1 MRLVVGISG
10 ASGVI
15 YGIRLLQALRE
26 APDVETHLVIS
37 NGGKVNIA
45 LETDWKVRDVEALAD
60 VVYSDTDVAATIASG
75 SFRTGGMIV
84 APCSMK
90 TLGAIVN
97 SYAANL
103 LARAADVALKEGR
116 RLVLS
121 PRETPLHAG
130 HLRMLHEAALMG
142 AIVAPPVPGFYA
154 KPQSVDDVVNH
165 TVGRLMD
172 LFALDTGLV
181 RRWPGGK
188 AAAKGQATSDP
199 PA

>member
-1 MRLVVGISG
+1 MRLIIGISG

-15 YGIRLLQALRE
+15 YGIRLLEALRE
-26 APDVETHLVIS
+26 APEVETHLVLS

-45 LETDWKVRDVEALAD
+45 LESDWKVRDVEALAD
-60 VVYSDTDVAATIASG
+60 VVYSDSDVAATIASG

-90 TLGAIVN
+90 TLSAIAN

-103 LARAADVALKEGR
+103 LVRAADVTLKENR
-116 RLVLS
+116 KLVLV

-130 HLRMLHEAALMG
+130 HLRLMREVALMG
-142 AIVAPPVPGFYA
+142 AVVAPPVPGFYA
-154 KPQSVDDVVNH
+154 KPETVDDIINH
-165 TVGRLMD
+165 SVGRIMD
-172 LFALDTGLV
+172 LFGLDTGLV

-188 AAAKGQATSDP
+188 EAAKN
-199 PA
+199 

>member
-1 MRLVVGISG
+1 MRLIIGISG

-15 YGIRLLQALRE
+15 YGIRLLEALRE
-26 APDVETHLVIS
+26 APEVETHLIIS

-60 VVYSDTDVAATIASG
+60 IVYSDSDVAATIASG

-90 TLGAIVN
+90 TLGAVVN

-103 LARAADVALKEGR
+103 LVRAADVTLKEGR
-116 RLVLS
+116 KLVLA

-130 HLRMLHEAALMG
+130 HLRLMHEAALMG
-142 AIVAPPVPGFYA
+142 AVVAPPVPGFYA
-154 KPQSVDDVVNH
+154 KPASVEDIVNH

-172 LFALDTGLV
+172 LFGLETDLV

-188 AAAKGQATSDP
+188 EAAKN
-199 PA
+199 

>member
-1 MRLVVGISG
+1 MRLIIGISG

-15 YGIRLLQALRE
+15 YGIRLLEALRE
-26 APDVETHLVIS
+26 VAGVETHLIIS
-37 NGGKVNIA
+37 NGGRVNIA

-60 VVYSDTDVAATIASG
+60 VVYSDSDVAATIASG
-75 SFRTGGMIV
+75 SFPTGGMIV

-103 LARAADVALKEGR
+103 LVRAADVTLKEGR
-116 RLVLS
+116 KLVLA

-130 HLRMLHEAALMG
+130 HLRLMHEAALMG
-142 AIVAPPVPGFYA
+142 AVVAPPVPGFYA
-154 KPQSVDDVVNH
+154 KPASVQDIVNH
-165 TVGRLMD
+165 TVGRLID
-172 LFALDTGLV
+172 LFGLETDLV

-188 AAAKGQATSDP
+188 EAAKD
-199 PA
+199 

>member
-1 MRLVVGISG
+1 MRLIIGISG

-15 YGIRLLQALRE
+15 YGIRLLEALRE
-26 APDVETHLVIS
+26 APEVETHLVLS
-37 NGGKVNIA
+37 SGGKVNIA
-45 LETDWKVRDVEALAD
+45 LESDWKVREVEALAD
-60 VVYSDTDVAATIASG
+60 VVYSDSDMAATIASG

-90 TLGAIVN
+90 TLSAIVN

-103 LARAADVALKEGR
+103 LARAADVTLKEGR
-116 RLVLS
+116 RLVLA

-130 HLRMLHEAALMG
+130 HLRLMRQAALMG

-154 KPQSVDDVVNH
+154 RPATVDDIVNH
-165 TVGRLMD
+165 SVGRLMD
-172 LFALDTGLV
+172 LFGLDTGLV

-188 AAAKGQATSDP
+188 EAAKS
-199 PA
+199 

>member
-1 MRLVVGISG
+1 MRLIIGISG

-15 YGIRLLQALRE
+15 YGIRLLEALRE
-26 APDVETHLVIS
+26 ATDVETHLIIS

-60 VVYSDTDVAATIASG
+60 VVYSDSDVAATIASG

-103 LARAADVALKEGR
+103 LVRAADVTLKEGR
-116 RLVLS
+116 KLVLA

-130 HLRMLHEAALMG
+130 HLRLMHEAALMG
-142 AIVAPPVPGFYA
+142 AVVAPPVPGFYA
-154 KPQSVDDVVNH
+154 KPASVEDIVNH

-172 LFALDTGLV
+172 LFGLETDLV

-188 AAAKGQATSDP
+188 EAAKN
-199 PA
+199 

>member
-1 MRLVVGISG
+1 MRLIIGISG

-15 YGIRLLQALRE
+15 YGIRLLQALRD
-26 APDVETHLVIS
+26 AQGVETHLVIS

-45 LETDWKVRDVEALAD
+45 LETDWKVRQVESLAD
-60 VVYSDTDVAATIASG
+60 VVHSDSDVAATIASG
-75 SFRTGGMIV
+75 SFPTGGMVV

-90 TLGAIVN
+90 TLSAIVN
-97 SYAANL
+97 SYASNL
-103 LARAADVALKEGR
+103 LARAADVTLKEGR
-116 RLVLS
+116 RLVLA

-130 HLRMLHEAALMG
+130 HLRLMRQAALMG

-154 KPQSVDDVVNH
+154 KPTSVDDIVNH

-172 LFALDTGLV
+172 LFGLKTDLV

-188 AAAKGQATSDP
+188 EAAKS
-199 PA
+199 

>member
-1 MRLVVGISG
+1 MQLIIGISG

-15 YGIRLLQALRE
+15 YGIRLLEALRE
-26 APDVETHLVIS
+26 APEVETHLVLS

-60 VVYSDTDVAATIASG
+60 VVYSDSDVAATIASG

-90 TLGAIVN
+90 TLSAIAN
-97 SYAANL
+97 SHASNL
-103 LARAADVALKEGR
+103 LVRAADVTLKEGR
-116 RLVLS
+116 RLVLA

-130 HLRMLHEAALMG
+130 HLRLMREAALMG
-142 AIVAPPVPGFYA
+142 AVVAPPVPGFYA
-154 KPQSVDDVVNH
+154 KPETVDDIINH

-172 LFALDTGLV
+172 LFGLDTGLV

-188 AAAKGQATSDP
+188 EAAKS
-199 PA
+199 

>member
-1 MRLVVGISG
+1 MRLIIGISG

-15 YGIRLLQALRE
+15 YGIRLLEALRE
-26 APDVETHLVIS
+26 APEVETHLIIS

-45 LETDWKVRDVEALAD
+45 LETGWKVRDVEALAD
-60 VVYSDTDVAATIASG
+60 VVYSDSDVAATIASG
-75 SFRTGGMIV
+75 SFATGGMIV

-103 LARAADVALKEGR
+103 LVRAADVTLKEGR
-116 RLVLS
+116 KLVLA

-130 HLRMLHEAALMG
+130 HLRLMHEAARMG
-142 AIVAPPVPGFYA
+142 AVVAPPVPGFYA
-154 KPQSVDDVVNH
+154 KPASVEDIVNH

-172 LFALDTGLV
+172 LFGLETDLV

-188 AAAKGQATSDP
+188 EAAKN
-199 PA
+199 

>member
-1 MRLVVGISG
+1 MRLIIGISG

-15 YGIRLLQALRE
+15 YGIRLLEALRD
-26 APDVETHLVIS
+26 APDVETHLIIS

-60 VVYSDTDVAATIASG
+60 IVYSDSDVAATIASG

-103 LARAADVALKEGR
+103 LVRAADVTLKEGR
-116 RLVLS
+116 KLVLA

-130 HLRMLHEAALMG
+130 HLRLLHEAALMG
-142 AIVAPPVPGFYA
+142 AVVAPPVPGFYA
-154 KPQSVDDVVNH
+154 KPASVEDIVNH

-172 LFALDTGLV
+172 LFGLETDLV

-188 AAAKGQATSDP
+188 EAAKS
-199 PA
+199 

>member
-1 MRLVVGISG
+1 MRLIIGISG

-15 YGIRLLQALRE
+15 YGIRLLEALRE
-26 APDVETHLVIS
+26 APEVETHLVLS

-45 LETDWKVRDVEALAD
+45 LESHWKVRDVEALAD
-60 VVYSDTDVAATIASG
+60 VVYSDSDVAATIASG

-90 TLGAIVN
+90 TLSAIAN

-103 LARAADVALKEGR
+103 LVRAADVTLKENR
-116 RLVLS
+116 KLVLV

-130 HLRMLHEAALMG
+130 HLRLMREVALMG
-142 AIVAPPVPGFYA
+142 AVVAPPVPGFYA
-154 KPQSVDDVVNH
+154 KPETVDDIINH
-165 TVGRLMD
+165 TVGRIMD
-172 LFALDTGLV
+172 LFGLDTGLV

-188 AAAKGQATSDP
+188 EAAKS
-199 PA
+199 

>member
-1 MRLVVGISG
+1 MRLIIGISG

-15 YGIRLLQALRE
+15 YGIRLLEALRE
-26 APDVETHLVIS
+26 APEVETHLIVS

-60 VVYSDTDVAATIASG
+60 VVYSDSDVAATIASG

-90 TLGAIVN
+90 TLGAVVN

-103 LARAADVALKEGR
+103 LVRAADVTLKEGR
-116 RLVLS
+116 KLVLA

-130 HLRMLHEAALMG
+130 HLRLMHEAALMG
-142 AIVAPPVPGFYA
+142 AVVAPPVPGFYA
-154 KPQSVDDVVNH
+154 KPASVEDIVNH

-172 LFALDTGLV
+172 LFGLETDLV

-188 AAAKGQATSDP
+188 EAAKN
-199 PA
+199 

>member
-1 MRLVVGISG
+1 MRLIIGISG

-15 YGIRLLQALRE
+15 YGIRLLEALRE
-26 APDVETHLVIS
+26 APEVETHLIIS

-45 LETDWKVRDVEALAD
+45 LETDWKVRNVEALAD
-60 VVYSDTDVAATIASG
+60 VVYSDSDVAATIASG

-90 TLGAIVN
+90 TLGAVVN

-103 LARAADVALKEGR
+103 LVRAADVTLKEGR
-116 RLVLS
+116 KLVLA

-130 HLRMLHEAALMG
+130 HLRLMHEAALMG
-142 AIVAPPVPGFYA
+142 AVVAPPVPGFYA
-154 KPQSVDDVVNH
+154 KPASVEDIVNH

-172 LFALDTGLV
+172 LFGLETDLV

-188 AAAKGQATSDP
+188 EAAKN
-199 PA
+199 

>member
-1 MRLVVGISG
+1 MRLIIGISG

-15 YGIRLLQALRE
+15 YGIRLLEALRE
-26 APDVETHLVIS
+26 APEVETHLIIS

-45 LETDWKVRDVEALAD
+45 LETDGKVRDVEALAD
-60 VVYSDTDVAATIASG
+60 VVYSDSDVAATIASG

-90 TLGAIVN
+90 TLGAVVN

-103 LARAADVALKEGR
+103 LVRAADVTLKEGR
-116 RLVLS
+116 KLVLA

-130 HLRMLHEAALMG
+130 HLRLMHEAALMG
-142 AIVAPPVPGFYA
+142 AVVAPPVPGFYA
-154 KPQSVDDVVNH
+154 KPASVEDIVNH

-172 LFALDTGLV
+172 LFGLETNLV

-188 AAAKGQATSDP
+188 EAAKN
-199 PA
+199 

>member
-1 MRLVVGISG
+1 MRLVIGISG

-15 YGIRLLQALRE
+15 YGIRLLEALRE

-37 NGGKVNIA
+37 NGGRVNIA

-103 LARAADVALKEGR
+103 LARAADVTLKEGR

-172 LFALDTGLV
+172 LFSLDTGLV

-188 AAAKGQATSDP
+188 AAAKNHANADTP
-199 PA
+199 T

>member
-1 MRLVVGISG
+1 MRLIIGISG

-15 YGIRLLQALRE
+15 YGIRLLEALRE
-26 APDVETHLVIS
+26 APEVETHLVLS

-45 LETDWKVRDVEALAD
+45 LESDWKVRDVEALAD
-60 VVYSDTDVAATIASG
+60 VVYSDSDVAATIASG

-90 TLGAIVN
+90 TLSAIVN

-103 LARAADVALKEGR
+103 LARAADVTLKENR
-116 RLVLS
+116 KLVLV

-130 HLRMLHEAALMG
+130 HLRLMREAALMG
-142 AIVAPPVPGFYA
+142 AVVAPPVPGFYA
-154 KPQSVDDVVNH
+154 KPETVDDIINH
-165 TVGRLMD
+165 TVGRIMD
-172 LFALDTGLV
+172 LFGLDTGLV

-188 AAAKGQATSDP
+188 EAAKS
-199 PA
+199 

>member
-1 MRLVVGISG
+1 MRLIIGISG

-15 YGIRLLQALRE
+15 LGIRLLEALRA
-26 APDVETHLVIS
+26 APEVETHLVVS

-60 VVYSDTDVAATIASG
+60 VVYADSDVAATIASG

-90 TLGAIVN
+90 TLSAIAN

-103 LARAADVALKEGR
+103 LVRAADVTLKEQR
-116 RLVLS
+116 KLVLV

-130 HLRMLHEAALMG
+130 HLRLMREAALMG
-142 AIVAPPVPGFYA
+142 AVVAPPVPGFYA
-154 KPQSVDDVVNH
+154 RPETVDDIVNH
-165 TVGRLMD
+165 SVGRIMD
-172 LFALDTGLV
+172 LFGLDTGLV
-181 RRWPGGK
+181 RRWPGSK
-188 AAAKGQATSDP
+188 QAAKS
-199 PA
+199 

>member
-1 MRLVVGISG
+1 MNRMRLIIGISG

-26 APDVETHLVIS
+26 ADDLETHLVIS

-45 LETDWKVRDVEALAD
+45 LETEWKVRDVEALAD
-60 VVYSDTDVAATIASG
+60 VVYPDSDVAATIASG

-103 LARAADVALKEGR
+103 LARAADVTLKEGR
-116 RLVLS
+116 RLVLA

-130 HLRMLHEAALMG
+130 HLRLMHEAALMG

-154 KPQSVDDVVNH
+154 KPDTVEDIVNH

-172 LFALDTGLV
+172 LFGLETDLV

-188 AAAKGQATSDP
+188 AAAKN
-199 PA
+199 

>member
-1 MRLVVGISG
+1 MRLIIGISG

-15 YGIRLLQALRE
+15 YGIRLLEALRE
-26 APDVETHLVIS
+26 APEVETHLIVS

-60 VVYSDTDVAATIASG
+60 IVYSDSDVAATIASG

-90 TLGAIVN
+90 TLGAVVN

-103 LARAADVALKEGR
+103 LVRAADVTLKEGR
-116 RLVLS
+116 KLVLA

-130 HLRMLHEAALMG
+130 HLRMMHEAALMG
-142 AIVAPPVPGFYA
+142 AVVAPPVPGFYA
-154 KPQSVDDVVNH
+154 KPASVEDIVNH

-172 LFALDTGLV
+172 LFGLETDLV

-188 AAAKGQATSDP
+188 EAAKN
-199 PA
+199 

>member
-1 MRLVVGISG
+1 MRLIIGISG

-15 YGIRLLQALRE
+15 YGIRLLEALRE
-26 APDVETHLVIS
+26 SPDLETHLIIS

-60 VVYSDTDVAATIASG
+60 VVYSDSDVAATIASG

-103 LARAADVALKEGR
+103 LVRAADVTLKEGR
-116 RLVLS
+116 KLVLA

-130 HLRMLHEAALMG
+130 HLRLMHEAALMG
-142 AIVAPPVPGFYA
+142 AVVAPPVPGFYA
-154 KPQSVDDVVNH
+154 KPASVEDIVNH

-172 LFALDTGLV
+172 LFGLETDLV

-188 AAAKGQATSDP
+188 EAAKN
-199 PA
+199 